1 MKIIGERIF
10 IRPLRVEDVFNMRKW
25 GVHKNPL
32 LSDYNFPE
40 MSDRQIQKWY
50 EVKTKSFFN
59 KYFAILT
66 KEDRLIGYMGIKEI
80 KFLKKESTLG
90 IVFDPDLLDSGY
102 GTETLKYFLKEYFNQ
117 MNMKKM
123 YLEVS
128 EFNKRARRVYEK
140 MGFKYN
146 GYYLEE
152 FFDWDLDLQ
161 SPYFK
166 EVESCFVI
174 NGKKIYNYVYSMKLD
189 REDFLG
195 KISSIS

>member
-123 YLEVS
+123 YLEVA

-161 SPYFK
+161 SSYFK

>member
-40 MSDRQIQKWY
+40 MSDRQIL
-50 EVKTKSFFN
+50 KTKSFFN

-123 YLEVS
+123 YLEVA

-140 MGFKYN
+140 MGFKYS

-161 SPYFK
+161 SSYFK

-174 NGKKIYNYVYSMKLD
+174 NGKKIYN
-189 REDFLG
+189 
-195 KISSIS
+195 SSR